1 MKSIEEILSIVK
13 DVSSYLDKYNLNRI
27 ETKVLFSIFEE
38 MNFMQGF
45 DERLR
50 ITEGQDEKG

>member
-50 ITEGQDEKG
+50 IMEGRYE